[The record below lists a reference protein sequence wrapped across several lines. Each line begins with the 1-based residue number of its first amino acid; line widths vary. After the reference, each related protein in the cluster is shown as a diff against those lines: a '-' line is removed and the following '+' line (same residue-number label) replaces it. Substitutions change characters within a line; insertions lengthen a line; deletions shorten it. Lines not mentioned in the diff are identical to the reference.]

1 MFEGCTQLQ
10 SIRLSNFKS
19 SVINSMNNMFKGCS
33 NLIYLDINNCVEPSS
48 SISSMFDNV
57 NNLKYINIYNVSSNG
72 NLAIA
77 ISNELNN
84 KDNLIVCQKNR
95 IITNPLATFVCC
107 HFNITISKCQ
117 LSNYIILY
125 FNQDSL
131 YENGL

>member
-19 SVINSMNNMFKGCS
+19 SVINSMKNMFKGCS
-33 NLIYLDINNCVEPSS
+33 NLIYLDINNCVDPSS

-72 NLAIA
+72 NLATA

-95 IITNPLATFVCC
+95 IITNPLATMYAV
-107 HFNITISKCQ
+107 ILISQ
-117 LSNYIILY
+117 YQNVNFQII
-125 FNQDSL
+125 
-131 YENGL
+131 